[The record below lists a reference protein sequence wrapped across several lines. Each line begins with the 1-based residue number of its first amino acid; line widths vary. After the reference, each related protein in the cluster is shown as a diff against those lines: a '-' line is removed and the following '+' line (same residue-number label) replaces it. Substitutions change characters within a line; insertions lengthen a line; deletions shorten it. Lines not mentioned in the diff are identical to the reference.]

1 MKGSPFK
8 LRSPLLVDGLGT
20 IKNVDLPSIQ
30 TPAATT
36 KPDKLQSTVDGNNIG
51 VQNNTDGDSQAET
64 VEKLKEAI
72 SKSLGDSAFDRDG
85 RSVDK
90 FDQRIADAES
100 KGKLGRVQ
108 RLKNRKSGYMES
120 QANKFERA
128 GGTLSDQQK
137 TDLNKATE
145 ESGGTRFGKALRAF
159 GGRDAKIREVEPIV
173 AKKEEKE
180 NEGGEGRF
188 SL

>member
-36 KPDKLQSTVDGNNIG
+36 KPDKLQSTV
-51 VQNNTDGDSQAET
+51 
-64 VEKLKEAI
+64 
-72 SKSLGDSAFDRDG
+72 
-85 RSVDK
+85 
-90 FDQRIADAES
+90 
-100 KGKLGRVQ
+100 
-108 RLKNRKSGYMES
+108 
-120 QANKFERA
+120 
-128 GGTLSDQQK
+128 
-137 TDLNKATE
+137 
-145 ESGGTRFGKALRAF
+145 GKALRAF
-159 GGRDAKIREVEPIV
+159 GGRDAKIREVDPIV